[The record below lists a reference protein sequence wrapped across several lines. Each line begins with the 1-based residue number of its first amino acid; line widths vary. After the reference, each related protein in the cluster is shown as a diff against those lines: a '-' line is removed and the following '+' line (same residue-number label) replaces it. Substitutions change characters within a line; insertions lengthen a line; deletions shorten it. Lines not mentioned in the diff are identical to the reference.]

1 MGKEQTDEK
10 HEIKFF
16 KGIYKLIEFVSALCL
31 CGQVII
37 ISIAVIGRYV
47 FSYTPTWSVEIA
59 RVLMVWMSFLT
70 ASMAI
75 KDDTHV
81 RISVFDRF
89 FGEKALKIRDAVFS
103 VMNIIFSLM
112 LFLEGSKL
120 VMQTSRTK
128 LPGSGISS
136 GVLYASICVGGLFMA
151 IMLIYRMGARL
162 CRRKQ

>member
-16 KGIYKLIEFVSALCL
+16 EGIYKIVEFASALCL
-31 CGQVII
+31 CGQVVI

-47 FSYTPTWSVEIA
+47 FSYTPTWSEEIA

-89 FGEKALKIRDAVFS
+89 FGEKGLKIRDTVFS
-103 VMNIIFSLM
+103 IINIIFSLM
-112 LFLEGSKL
+112 LFWEGSKL

-162 CRRKQ
+162 CQRKQ

>member
-1 MGKEQTDEK
+1 MGKEQADEK
-10 HEIKFF
+10 HGIKFF
-16 KGIYKLIEFVSALCL
+16 EGIYKVIECVSALCL
-31 CGQVII
+31 CGQVVI
-37 ISIAVIGRYV
+37 ISIAVIGRYI
-47 FSYTPTWSVEIA
+47 FSYTPTWSEEIA

-81 RISVFDRF
+81 RISVFDKF
-89 FGEKALKIRDAVFS
+89 FGEKGLKIRDTVFS
-103 VMNIIFSLM
+103 IINIIFSLM
-112 LFLEGSKL
+112 LFWEGSKL

-151 IMLIYRMGARL
+151 VMLIYRMGARL
-162 CRRKQ
+162 CQRKQ

>member
-1 MGKEQTDEK
+1 M
-10 HEIKFF
+10 
-16 KGIYKLIEFVSALCL
+16 
-31 CGQVII
+31 I

-47 FSYTPTWSVEIA
+47 FTYTPTWSEEIA

-89 FGEKALKIRDAVFS
+89 FREKGLKIRNAVFS

-112 LFLEGSKL
+112 LFWEGSKL

-162 CRRKQ
+162 CQRKQ